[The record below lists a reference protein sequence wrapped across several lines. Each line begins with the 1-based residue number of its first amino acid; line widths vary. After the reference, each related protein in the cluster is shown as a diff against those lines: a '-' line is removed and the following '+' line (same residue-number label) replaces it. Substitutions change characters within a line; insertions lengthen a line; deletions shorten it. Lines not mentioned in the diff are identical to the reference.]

1 MTTPRT
7 IGTFEAL
14 TPVALAEALGARVH
28 VEHPPLPGRTNHIRC
43 GVLVPIRWAP
53 EPEILLTRRP
63 TTLKHGGEW
72 CFPGGRPEASDADL
86 YATACRE
93 GREELGLTEVT
104 RLGRLA
110 SMPIYTSE
118 FRLEPFVVQ
127 VHNATLTPSEDEVA
141 EVRAVPLFGAIGEAQ
156 VEGIPFEWQGE
167 RHYSPV
173 YPLGDRYLFGA
184 TAHTFTELVAVAAS
198 VVGVPAP
205 EIVTATVTWE
215 AILAATRRELTEP
228 LA

>member
-1 MTTPRT
+1 VTTPRT
-7 IGTFEAL
+7 ILAPEAL
-14 TPVALAEALGARVH
+14 TPAALAEALGARAH
-28 VEHPPLPGRTNHIRC
+28 VEHPPLPGRTNHLRC
-43 GVLVPIRWAP
+43 GVLVPIRWTP
-53 EPEILLTRRP
+53 EPEVLLTRRP

-72 CFPGGRPEASDADL
+72 CFPGGRPDASDADL

-118 FRLEPFVVQ
+118 FRLEPFVVE
-127 VHNATLTPSEDEVA
+127 VHNQTLTPSEAEVA
-141 EVRAVPLFGAIGEAQ
+141 EVRSVPLLEAIERSPI
-156 VEGIPFEWQGE
+156 EGIPFQWQGE

-198 VVGVPAP
+198 IVGLSAP
-205 EIVTATVTWE
+205 KIVTATVTWG
-215 AILAATRRELTEP
+215 AILEATRRELTEP
-228 LA
+228 LP